1 MRGSRVQAVTS
12 ELAGERLD
20 IVLWSNDPA
29 QYVINALSPA
39 EVVRIMIDEDNHAMD
54 VVVEDDQLALAIGR
68 GGQNVRLAGE
78 LTGWVLN
85 IMTVAEAAEKNE
97 AEDAEL
103 RKLFI
108 EGLEVDETT
117 ASVLVREGFTT
128 LEEVAY
134 VPLAEM
140 LEIADFTEETVNDLR
155 NRARNALLNQAIASE
170 EKVETVSEELKN
182 LEGIDAEILRKLA
195 ENGIVSR
202 DDLADLAIDDLVDMT
217 GMDAEAASVLILKAR
232 EHWFDQ

>member
-1 MRGSRVQAVTS
+1 M
-12 ELAGERLD
+12 
-20 IVLWSNDPA
+20 
-29 QYVINALSPA
+29 
-39 EVVRIMIDEDNHAMD
+39 
-54 VVVEDDQLALAIGR
+54 
-68 GGQNVRLAGE
+68 
-78 LTGWVLN
+78 
-85 IMTVAEAAEKNE
+85 
-97 AEDAEL
+97 
-103 RKLFI
+103 
-108 EGLEVDETT
+108 
-117 ASVLVREGFTT
+117 REGFTT

-182 LEGIDAEILRKLA
+182 LEGIDADTLRKLA

>member
-1 MRGSRVQAVTS
+1 
-12 ELAGERLD
+12 
-20 IVLWSNDPA
+20 
-29 QYVINALSPA
+29 
-39 EVVRIMIDEDNHAMD
+39 
-54 VVVEDDQLALAIGR
+54 
-68 GGQNVRLAGE
+68 
-78 LTGWVLN
+78 
-85 IMTVAEAAEKNE
+85 MTVAEAAEKNE

-108 EGLEVDETT
+108 EGLDVDETT

-182 LEGIDAEILRKLA
+182 LEGIDADTLRKLA

>member
-1 MRGSRVQAVTS
+1 
-12 ELAGERLD
+12 
-20 IVLWSNDPA
+20 
-29 QYVINALSPA
+29 
-39 EVVRIMIDEDNHAMD
+39 MIDEDNHAMD
-54 VVVEDDQLALAIGR
+54 VVVEEDQLALAIGR

-108 EGLEVDETT
+108 EGLDVDETT

-182 LEGIDAEILRKLA
+182 LEGIDADTLRKLA